1 MSPIIWSVTFLFVKY
16 SSSFVLILVAFFMG
30 YKKLFVLGIFRVPAC
45 PFVYAP
51 LDRYHENVKL
61 LIVFLMGT
69 AVCIARK
76 KTDDE
81 NGGSAICDRRNANR
95 TAYPLCCLVGLNGF
109 FCSEGVDHV

>member
-76 KTDDE
+76 K
-81 NGGSAICDRRNANR
+81 RMMR
-95 TAYPLCCLVGLNGF
+95 TADQRYVI
-109 FCSEGVDHV
+109 EGMPIELPIHYVVW